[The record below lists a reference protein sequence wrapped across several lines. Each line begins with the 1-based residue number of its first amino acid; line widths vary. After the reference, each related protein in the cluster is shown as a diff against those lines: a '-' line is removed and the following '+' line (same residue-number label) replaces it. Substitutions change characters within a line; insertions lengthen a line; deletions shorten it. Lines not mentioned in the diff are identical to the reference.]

1 MKKFVSKL
9 DEADVRRESPVA
21 DVVDGW
27 FFRCREVSAG
37 VHKSEGTDLWGRRV
51 GTEGTNPEELL
62 QDCAESARRI
72 RQHVTAIL
80 FHEYGTQL
88 RAEGDELILNVLCG
102 GVGQFGV
109 EFALNEPERERYRRD
124 GDSFIQDL
132 AGAVRRDPNAYGS
145 RGKFC

>member
-9 DEADVRRESPVA
+9 DEAAVRREFPIA
-21 DVVDGW
+21 DVVDGR

-37 VHKSEGTDLWGRRV
+37 VYKTEGTDLWGRRV

-62 QDCAESARRI
+62 RDCAESARRI
-72 RQHVTAIL
+72 VQHVTAIL

-88 RAEGDELILNVLCG
+88 RAEGDELILDVLCG
-102 GVGQFGV
+102 RVGQFGV
-109 EFALNEPERERYRRD
+109 EFALNELERERYRRE
-124 GDSFIQDL
+124 GDPFIQSL
-132 AGAVRRDPNAYGS
+132 ADAVRRDPNTYGS